1 MSTPTADPR
10 DIPRHPV
17 RVAAQKTGLSSHVLR
32 AWERRYGVVAPTRT
46 EGGQRLYSDAD
57 IERLTLL
64 STLASRGGAIGQLA
78 DLPTAELTRLSREDM
93 VAAPTPE
100 VQDTA
105 RWRELAFHAIEA
117 MDGLRLRRELSRGVM
132 ALGVTAFLEEVAD
145 PLLREIGARWHEGR
159 LSIAQEHLGTVVVR
173 EVLGWV
179 RESAETSD
187 SAPRL
192 VVATLVNQLH
202 EGGALLAAAAAAAEG
217 WRVTYLGT
225 NLPSADIA
233 ATAVRTGARAV
244 AVSVIFPADDPAV
257 PGYFATLRQGL
268 PAHVALLVG
277 GSATASYSDA
287 IDAAEGEIV
296 SDLPGLRSLLRELA
310 RP

>member
-117 MDGLRLRRELSRGVM
+117 MDGSRLRRELSRGVM

-145 PLLREIGARWHEGR
+145 PLLREWGTLARGAPSASRRSTSVRWWCER
-159 LSIAQEHLGTVVVR
+159 CSA
-173 EVLGWV
+173 V